1 MMSNNRAEY
10 GSASEW
16 LSALKQDELWLSQ
29 LQQLQAPSADRSALR
44 EAALRKIGQTLTF
57 EFWDSYGHRVEPV
70 VSEVWENAELTLP
83 KLKIQTIGMLAMEWL
98 EKTEAHTQQAVDSQS
113 VLTGKLASE
122 EAMRYWK
129 RLQQKGFVDEC
140 CQLKQ
145 DTTRKQAMYIAEVF
159 AERLGIGSKWKTFE
173 RLWGISN
180 LAQEKWDFQQT
191 GTLPSRS
198 KEIDR
203 IFED

>member
-1 MMSNNRAEY
+1 MAGNKIY
-10 GSASEW
+10 VQGSYIDIHDNQNVYLSVDKAQVSVADGMRKDDAS
-16 LSALKQDELWLSQ
+16 L
-29 LQQLQAPSADRSALR
+29 P
-44 EAALRKIGQTLTF
+44 
-57 EFWDSYGHRVEPV
+57 
-70 VSEVWENAELTLP
+70 ENE
-83 KLKIQTIGMLAMEWL
+83 
-98 EKTEAHTQQAVDSQS
+98 EK
-113 VLTGKLASE
+113 LTGVLASE

-129 RLQQKGFVDEC
+129 LLQEAGFVDEC
-140 CQLKQ
+140 YQLKPE
-145 DTTRKQAMYIAEVF
+145 TTRKQAMYIAEVF

>member
-1 MMSNNRAEY
+1 MGFNIKNNY
-10 GSASEW
+10 GPNIDNHDGGII
-16 LSALKQDELWLSQ
+16 K
-29 LQQLQAPSADRSALR
+29 
-44 EAALRKIGQTLTF
+44 LTMGRDGR
-57 EFWDSYGHRVEPV
+57 W
-70 VSEVWENAELTLP
+70 
-83 KLKIQTIGMLAMEWL
+83 
-98 EKTEAHTQQAVDSQS
+98 AVDAEDAEIVEEVKGGNEVPLPEQEEKLSG
-113 VLTGKLASE
+113 VLASE

-129 RLQQKGFVDEC
+129 RLQQKGFVDER
-140 CQLKQ
+140 CQLKPE
-145 DTTRKQAMYIAEVF
+145 TTRKQAMYIAEVF

>member
-1 MMSNNRAEY
+1 MAGNNIY
-10 GSASEW
+10 VQGSYIDIHDNQNVY
-16 LSALKQDELWLSQ
+16 LSVDKAQVNV
-29 LQQLQAPSADRSALR
+29 ADRV
-44 EAALRKIGQTLTF
+44 RK
-57 EFWDSYGHRVEPV
+57 DD
-70 VSEVWENAELTLP
+70 VSLPENE
-83 KLKIQTIGMLAMEWL
+83 
-98 EKTEAHTQQAVDSQS
+98 EK
-113 VLTGKLASE
+113 LTGVLATA

-129 RLQQKGFVDEC
+129 RLQEAGFVDER
-140 CQLKQ
+140 CQLKPE
-145 DTTRKQAMYIAEVF
+145 TTRKQAMYIAEVF

-180 LAQEKWDFQQT
+180 LAQEKWDSQQT

>member
-1 MMSNNRAEY
+1 MAGNNIY
-10 GSASEW
+10 VQGSYIDIHDNQNVY
-16 LSALKQDELWLSQ
+16 LSVDKAQVNV
-29 LQQLQAPSADRSALR
+29 ADRV
-44 EAALRKIGQTLTF
+44 RK
-57 EFWDSYGHRVEPV
+57 DD
-70 VSEVWENAELTLP
+70 VSLPENEEILS
-83 KLKIQTIGMLAMEWL
+83 G
-98 EKTEAHTQQAVDSQS
+98 V
-113 VLTGKLASE
+113 LASE

-129 RLQQKGFVDEC
+129 RLQQKGFVDER
-140 CQLKQ
+140 CQLKPE
-145 DTTRKQAMYIAEVF
+145 TTRKQAMYIAEVF

-173 RLWGISN
+173 RLWGIGN

>member
-1 MMSNNRAEY
+1 MAGNNIY
-10 GSASEW
+10 VKGSYIDIHDNQNVY
-16 LSALKQDELWLSQ
+16 LSVDKAQVNV
-29 LQQLQAPSADRSALR
+29 ADRV
-44 EAALRKIGQTLTF
+44 RK
-57 EFWDSYGHRVEPV
+57 DD
-70 VSEVWENAELTLP
+70 VSLPENEE
-83 KLKIQTIGMLAMEWL
+83 KL
-98 EKTEAHTQQAVDSQS
+98 SS
-113 VLTGKLASE
+113 VLASE

-129 RLQQKGFVDEC
+129 RLQEAGFVDKRC
-140 CQLKQ
+140 HLKQ
-145 DTTRKQAMYIAEVF
+145 NTTRKQAMYIAEVF
-159 AERLGIGSKWKTFE
+159 GERLGIKSKWKTFE

>member
-1 MMSNNRAEY
+1 MAGNNIY
-10 GSASEW
+10 VKGSYIDIHDNQNVY
-16 LSALKQDELWLSQ
+16 LSVDKAQVNV
-29 LQQLQAPSADRSALR
+29 ADRV
-44 EAALRKIGQTLTF
+44 RK
-57 EFWDSYGHRVEPV
+57 DD
-70 VSEVWENAELTLP
+70 VSLPENEE
-83 KLKIQTIGMLAMEWL
+83 KLSG
-98 EKTEAHTQQAVDSQS
+98 V
-113 VLTGKLASE
+113 LASE

-129 RLQQKGFVDEC
+129 LLQEADFVDER

-145 DTTRKQAMYIAEVF
+145 NTTRKQAMYIAEVF

-203 IFED
+203 IFKD

>member
-1 MMSNNRAEY
+1 MGFNIKNNY
-10 GSASEW
+10 GPNIDNHDGGVI
-16 LSALKQDELWLSQ
+16 K
-29 LQQLQAPSADRSALR
+29 
-44 EAALRKIGQTLTF
+44 LTMGRDGR
-57 EFWDSYGHRVEPV
+57 W
-70 VSEVWENAELTLP
+70 
-83 KLKIQTIGMLAMEWL
+83 
-98 EKTEAHTQQAVDSQS
+98 AVDAEDAEIVEEVKGGNEVPLPEQEEKLSG
-113 VLTGKLASE
+113 VLASE

-129 RLQQKGFVDEC
+129 RLQQKGFVDER
-140 CQLKQ
+140 CQLKPE
-145 DTTRKQAMYIAEVF
+145 TTRKQAMYIAEVF

-198 KEIDR
+198 KVIDR

>member
-1 MMSNNRAEY
+1 MGFNIKNNYGPNIDNHDGGIVNLSMGRDGRWAVDAEE
-10 GSASEW
+10 AEIV
-16 LSALKQDELWLSQ
+16 EEV
-29 LQQLQAPSADRSALR
+29 
-44 EAALRKIGQTLTF
+44 EAA
-57 EFWDSYGHRVEPV
+57 DND
-70 VSEVWENAELTLP
+70 VSLPEN
-83 KLKIQTIGMLAMEWL
+83 
-98 EKTEAHTQQAVDSQS
+98 EKK
-113 VLTGKLASE
+113 LTGMLASE

-129 RLQQKGFVDEC
+129 LLQEADFVDER

-145 DTTRKQAMYIAEVF
+145 NTTRKQAMYIAEVF

>member
-1 MMSNNRAEY
+1 MAGNNIY
-10 GSASEW
+10 VQGSYIDIHDNQNVY
-16 LSALKQDELWLSQ
+16 LSVDKDQVNV
-29 LQQLQAPSADRSALR
+29 ADRV
-44 EAALRKIGQTLTF
+44 RK
-57 EFWDSYGHRVEPV
+57 DD
-70 VSEVWENAELTLP
+70 VSLPENEEILS
-83 KLKIQTIGMLAMEWL
+83 G
-98 EKTEAHTQQAVDSQS
+98 V
-113 VLTGKLASE
+113 LASE

-129 RLQQKGFVDEC
+129 RLQEAGFVDER

-145 DTTRKQAMYIAEVF
+145 DTTRKQATYIAEVF

>member
-1 MMSNNRAEY
+1 MAGNNIY
-10 GSASEW
+10 VQGSYIDIHDNQNVY
-16 LSALKQDELWLSQ
+16 LSVDKAQVNV
-29 LQQLQAPSADRSALR
+29 ADRV
-44 EAALRKIGQTLTF
+44 RK
-57 EFWDSYGHRVEPV
+57 DD
-70 VSEVWENAELTLP
+70 VSLPENEE
-83 KLKIQTIGMLAMEWL
+83 KLSG
-98 EKTEAHTQQAVDSQS
+98 V
-113 VLTGKLASE
+113 LASE

-129 RLQQKGFVDEC
+129 RLQEAGFVDER

-145 DTTRKQAMYIAEVF
+145 DTTRKQAMYIAELF

>member
-1 MMSNNRAEY
+1 MAGNNIY
-10 GSASEW
+10 VQGSYIDIHDNQNVY
-16 LSALKQDELWLSQ
+16 LSVDKAQVNV
-29 LQQLQAPSADRSALR
+29 ADRV
-44 EAALRKIGQTLTF
+44 RK
-57 EFWDSYGHRVEPV
+57 DD
-70 VSEVWENAELTLP
+70 VSLPENEE
-83 KLKIQTIGMLAMEWL
+83 KLSG
-98 EKTEAHTQQAVDSQS
+98 V
-113 VLTGKLASE
+113 LASE

-129 RLQQKGFVDEC
+129 RLQQKGFVDERC
-140 CQLKQ
+140 LLKPE
-145 DTTRKQAMYIAEVF
+145 TTRKQAMYIAEVF

>member
-1 MMSNNRAEY
+1 MAGNNIY
-10 GSASEW
+10 VQGSYIDIHDNQNVY
-16 LSALKQDELWLSQ
+16 LSVDKAQVNV
-29 LQQLQAPSADRSALR
+29 ADRV
-44 EAALRKIGQTLTF
+44 RKN
-57 EFWDSYGHRVEPV
+57 D
-70 VSEVWENAELTLP
+70 VSLPENEE
-83 KLKIQTIGMLAMEWL
+83 KLSG
-98 EKTEAHTQQAVDSQS
+98 V
-113 VLTGKLASE
+113 LASE

-129 RLQQKGFVDEC
+129 RLQEAGFVDER

>member
-1 MMSNNRAEY
+1 MRLSSRRNSSCYNIKSKNSQMGFNIKNNYGPNIDNHDGGIIKLTMGRDGRWAADAEEAEIVEEVEATDDDV
-10 GSASEW
+10 SLPEQEEK
-16 LSALKQDELWLSQ
+16 LS
-29 LQQLQAPSADRSALR
+29 
-44 EAALRKIGQTLTF
+44 G
-57 EFWDSYGHRVEPV
+57 V
-70 VSEVWENAELTLP
+70 
-83 KLKIQTIGMLAMEWL
+83 
-98 EKTEAHTQQAVDSQS
+98 
-113 VLTGKLASE
+113 LASE

-129 RLQQKGFVDEC
+129 RLQEAGFVDKR

-159 AERLGIGSKWKTFE
+159 AERLGIKSKWKTFE

>member
-1 MMSNNRAEY
+1 MAGNNIY
-10 GSASEW
+10 VQGSYIDIHDNQNVY
-16 LSALKQDELWLSQ
+16 LSVDKAQVNV
-29 LQQLQAPSADRSALR
+29 ADRV
-44 EAALRKIGQTLTF
+44 RKDDVPL
-57 EFWDSYGHRVEPV
+57 P
-70 VSEVWENAELTLP
+70 ENEE
-83 KLKIQTIGMLAMEWL
+83 KLSG
-98 EKTEAHTQQAVDSQS
+98 V
-113 VLTGKLASE
+113 LASE

-129 RLQQKGFVDEC
+129 RLQEAGFVDER

-159 AERLGIGSKWKTFE
+159 AERLDIGSKWKTFE

-203 IFED
+203 IFKD